1 MSKYLKYTI
10 KNTAPIR
17 ISDDDTSQHGQT
29 DTLKF
34 FRGSTIRGYVI
45 TQLSKNPDFESY
57 KGELFSG
64 KIRFLNA
71 YPCVNG
77 KETVPSLKGFYEDKS
92 ETEGRKKLNNVITED
107 VIPGYKRAA
116 LGRFCYIDDEHTD
129 ECTIVYSD
137 VEVSDDLN
145 INIGREDAKRNVFR
159 SQYIRKNQTFSGYI
173 VFNDDVDENL
183 TDKVAST
190 LDQNI
195 YIGNRRS
202 AGYGE
207 CICTQKE
214 LTDNTPYSELCT
226 AVGGEDL
233 YMVLLSDT
241 VMLDENGEPTGL
253 NLQELASKLGCDT
266 LTIEKC
272 ATSTVDIRGYNS
284 IWQSAI
290 PSAIMYEAG
299 SVFHLKASSPIASEK
314 LRMLEKSGIGIRKDE
329 GFGQIAFMGNY
340 AQIGYKLAA
349 KKSTQEQHNTLTYGK
364 QIDIENDIKIALSG
378 LMRNRL
384 EKEIERYVVDKDL
397 GLSGISDSKRG
408 LLMSMCM
415 ELQYQPSQAG
425 AQLIKFVDHQQEK
438 DERKK
443 VHDGK
448 AKQDKL
454 CRYVHEVLENDLF
467 TMLGMENENKELL
480 TPDEVIQYKLK
491 LIIRQLRY
499 ANRGGRQ

>member
-10 KNTAPIR
+10 KNIAPIR
-17 ISDDDTSQHGQT
+17 ISNDDTSQHGQT

-45 TQLSKNPDFESY
+45 TQLSKNPDFELY

-77 KETVPSLKGFYEDKS
+77 RETVPSLKGFYEDKS

-107 VIPGYKRAA
+107 VISGYKRAA
-116 LGRFCYIDDEHTD
+116 LGRFCYIDNDL
-129 ECTIVYSD
+129 TIIYSD

-145 INIGREDAKRNVFR
+145 INIGREDAKKNVFR

-173 VFNDDVDENL
+173 AFNDDVDENL
-183 TDKVAST
+183 TKKIAST
-190 LDQNI
+190 LDQDI

-214 LTDNTPYSELCT
+214 FIDNMPYNELRT

-241 VMLDENGEPTGL
+241 VMLDDNGEPTGL
-253 NLQELASKLGCDT
+253 NLEELASKLGCDT
-266 LTIEKC
+266 VTIEKC

-290 PSAIMYEAG
+290 PSTIMYEAG
-299 SVFHLKASSPIASEK
+299 SVFYLKASSPISSDK
-314 LRMLEKSGIGIRKDE
+314 LRMLEASGIGIRKDE

-349 KKSTQEQHNTLTYGK
+349 KKYTQEQHNTLTYGK
-364 QIDIENDIKIALSG
+364 QIDVDNDIKIALSG
-378 LMRNRL
+378 LMRNRID
-384 EKEIERYVVDKDL
+384 KAIERYVVDKNKDFD
-397 GLSGISDSKRG
+397 LSGISESKKG

-415 ELQYQPSQAG
+415 ELQYQPSQAEP
-425 AQLIKFVDHQQEK
+425 QLIKFVDHQQEK

-454 CRYVHEVLENDLF
+454 CKYVHKVLETDLY
-467 TMLGMENENKELL
+467 TMLGMKSNNSDLL